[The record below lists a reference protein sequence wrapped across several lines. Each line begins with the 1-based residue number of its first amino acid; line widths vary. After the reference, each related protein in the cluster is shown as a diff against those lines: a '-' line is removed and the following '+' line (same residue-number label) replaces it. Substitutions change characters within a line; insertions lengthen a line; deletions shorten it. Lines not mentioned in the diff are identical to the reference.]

1 MTFFFHQ
8 NEPPMHTEAVPIQ
21 VDLVSDYENNP
32 FFAPRSHHHSRGP
45 GRGHHHHHGHHHP
58 PFGGWGGSTH
68 RGLYYDH
75 HHRPRPDHD
84 QGLFQSYMQPLQR
97 PISWED
103 FEPLTTTLNAEP
115 CHEPSANTENETGAE
130 QDKGVNSAC
139 NKQDTQTNNPSHCH
153 DKGKHAHRGRH
164 AHEWGQHSHHHMG
177 RGGRG
182 GPRRGHGGYRHREF
196 GGFGLFGEHG
206 RPFGGAG
213 EPIIDPLSH
222 FASQFG
228 FPPKRPSDPNVDFI
242 PSVDLFETPEN
253 YILHVSI
260 PGVRKE
266 DVGIDY
272 DANESVL
279 NIGGVV
285 LRPNVT
291 PELNNALVME
301 ERSRELGVFERSI
314 RLGTRQV
321 PARVVADK
329 IIAKLEDGVLNITIP
344 KNLEPEP
351 KKNVTVEDCN
361 DYEKSRNE
369 DEKQETDEE
378 SHSTTLT
385 PYESEE
391 SDPDEDEDAKEF
403 VKVHVQ

>member
-8 NEPPMHTEAVPIQ
+8 NEPPIHTEAVPIR
-21 VDLVSDYENNP
+21 VDLVGDFENHP
-32 FFAPRSHHHSRGP
+32 FFASRSHHHPRGP

-58 PFGGWGGSTH
+58 AFGGWGGTPHHGS
-68 RGLYYDH
+68 YYGH
-75 HHRPRPDHD
+75 HQGPRPGHD
-84 QGLFQSYMQPLQR
+84 QGLFETYMR
-97 PISWED
+97 P
-103 FEPLTTTLNAEP
+103 FEPSTTFFNAEP
-115 CHEPSANTENETGAE
+115 CHEPSANTEKATGAK
-130 QDKGVNSAC
+130 QDKSVNSAC
-139 NKQDTQTNNPSHCH
+139 NKQDTQTNKPLHCH
-153 DKGKHAHRGRH
+153 DKGRHAPRGRH
-164 AHEWGQHSHHHMG
+164 AHKWGQHGHHHMG

-182 GPRRGHGGYRHREF
+182 GPHRGHDAGEYSHRGF
-196 GGFGLFGEHG
+196 GGFGIFGEHG
-206 RPFGGAG
+206 RPYGRPG

-228 FPPKRPSDPNVDFI
+228 FPHKRPSDPSVDFI

-260 PGVRKE
+260 PGARKE
-266 DVGIDY
+266 DVSIDY

-285 LRPNVT
+285 SRPNMIT
-291 PELNNALVME
+291 ELNKALLVE
-301 ERSRELGVFERSI
+301 ERIRELGIFERGI

-321 PARVVADK
+321 PARVLADE
-329 IIAKLEDGVLNITIP
+329 IVAKLEDGILNITIP

-351 KKNVTVEDCN
+351 KKNVTVEDYN
-361 DYEKSRNE
+361 DNEKSC
-369 DEKQETDEE
+369 DDGEKQEMDEE

-391 SDPDEDEDAKEF
+391 SDHDEDEDTKEF
-403 VKVHVQ
+403 VKVPVQ